1 MCGRHS
7 TFCFMVKPA
16 YMYFPCKS
24 QNSLRAELFHS
35 RLNFR
40 LCVEPHKRPGKGLP
54 SWRPP
59 LHRVRETGKPGPGP
73 RVPTPPAAGRARAD
87 VSGPRPPGTGLPPH
101 AARPRRSLRL
111 SAGAT
116 AAEEGP
122 RPGQSS
128 PHALPRCREP
138 SPWPPRA
145 APRTLSLQ
153 SSAMSLPKA
162 QGHPATRKQS
172 RHQAE
177 PRGRERGNG
186 TRDATRKAGR
196 RAHAP
201 ARPSG
206 SRGQRARWRSC
217 VRPRKLSCSAWWP
230 PSSRKRSSPRR
241 CGVAA
246 GRQEEGRYGPG
257 HQAFCSAGAG
267 KTGRASGAPHVGGAA
282 GSPGES
288 RVVARLPRATGRAQV
303 PGSPDSAGKR
313 RWKAEGKVRR
323 REAPAA
329 VVPQTPGLL
338 PLCRPGRGR
347 LGGAPPG
354 RVGFAVARSLPGV

>member
-1 MCGRHS
+1 
-7 TFCFMVKPA
+7 MVKPA
-16 YMYFPCKS
+16 YMCFPCKS
-24 QNSLRAELFHS
+24 QNSEGRTVSLTSELPLARGTTQTHG
-35 RLNFR
+35 
-40 LCVEPHKRPGKGLP
+40 ERPTELAPAPTP
-54 SWRPP
+54 S
-59 LHRVRETGKPGPGP
+59 PGNGQAGP
-73 RVPTPPAAGRARAD
+73 RASGPAASRRRVSTRGRQRAAA
-87 VSGPRPPGTGLPPH
+87 SELPPH
-101 AARPRRSLRL
+101 SARPRRSLRL

-128 PHALPRCREP
+128 PRALPRCREP
-138 SPWPPRA
+138 SPWPPRT

-172 RHQAE
+172 RLQAA

-186 TRDATRKAGR
+186 TRDAPRKAGR

-217 VRPRKLSCSAWWP
+217 LRPRKRSCSAWWP

-241 CGVAA
+241 CGGAA
-246 GRQEEGRYGPG
+246 GRREEGRYRPG
-257 HQAFCSAGAG
+257 RQAFCSAGAVR
-267 KTGRASGAPHVGGAA
+267 TGRASGAPHVGGAA

-288 RVVARLPRATGRAQV
+288 RVVARLPRATGRAQA
-303 PGSPDSAGKR
+303 PGSSASAGKR
-313 RWKAEGKVRR
+313 SWKAEGKVRR

-329 VVPQTPGLL
+329 VGPQTPGLL
-338 PLCRPGRGR
+338 PLCPPRPRAPGRGG
-347 LGGAPPG
+347 L
-354 RVGFAVARSLPGV
+354 AVARSLPGV